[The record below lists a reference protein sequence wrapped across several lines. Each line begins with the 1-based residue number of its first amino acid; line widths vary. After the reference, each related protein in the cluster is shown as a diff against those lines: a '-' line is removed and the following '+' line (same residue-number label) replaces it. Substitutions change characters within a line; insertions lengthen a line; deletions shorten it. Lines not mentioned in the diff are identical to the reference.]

1 MGVVGNYDGTKK
13 GKILLV
19 SNFIQVIFLIATGKT
34 SSFSSTLLELRLF
47 KLEVE
52 FKSRFQEPNN
62 VLSYIAI
69 RMTKDDGLYCFVINL
84 NVKNSWRIW
93 RRSNWWS
100 LNSATTFF
108 PLACLYFKRTSTPLY
123 SSNSGYSSNRKVI
136 TYN

>member
-69 RMTKDDGLYCFVINL
+69 HMTKDDGLHYSVINP
-84 NVKNSWRIW
+84 NIKNS
-93 RRSNWWS
+93 
-100 LNSATTFF
+100 
-108 PLACLYFKRTSTPLY
+108 
-123 SSNSGYSSNRKVI
+123 
-136 TYN
+136 